1 MAQDYDFWDLTH
13 STRLRQLG
21 RAERQCLDL
30 LEQAEEISDVV
41 SAAENAQLLA
51 NIRSEAANINALHA
65 QHVQS
70 KIPYTPPQLSNEEKL
85 AKDWSK
91 CDWSDSWEW
100 ASKSKHGVDP
110 KAFQAGMQ
118 EVMRRRQ
125 RGE

>member
-1 MAQDYDFWDLTH
+1 MANEYDFCDVAAT
-13 STRLRQLG
+13 TRLRQLG
-21 RAERQCLDL
+21 RTERQCLDAC
-30 LEQAEEISDVV
+30 EQAEEMSDITG
-41 SAAENAQLLA
+41 AAEGAQLLA
-51 NIRSEAANINALHA
+51 NIQAERANLVALHQ
-65 QHVQS
+65 QHANS

-91 CDWSDSWEW
+91 CDWNDSWEW